1 MTPRPIA
8 LILESSVTWFISRL
22 LITFMFWWEGLYF
35 LTHFAAT
42 IPVLNVLGVQPA
54 WLMPAVTLLVM
65 FGGSILVLLD
75 WRLWLGA
82 GLLGGFTALT
92 IPLVHHFWT
101 MTGQEAYQNRLE
113 SEEHLAVIGGL
124 IAISIVSHLRRQA
137 RGGA

>member
-8 LILESSVTWFISRL
+8 LILESSAIWFISRV

-35 LTHFAAT
+35 LTNFSAT
-42 IPVLNVLGVQPA
+42 IPILNVLGVQPA
-54 WLMPAVTLLVM
+54 WLMPAITLLVM
-65 FGGSILVLLD
+65 FAGSILVLLD
-75 WRLWLGA
+75 RHLWLGA
-82 GLLGGFTALT
+82 GLLGGFTFLT

-124 IAISIVSHLRRQA
+124 IALSMASHLRSKA